1 MDIYTVNL
9 DLWII
14 TQLIQIYGS
23 YAINTDLWTLTQLI
37 QVCGHL

>member
-1 MDIYTVNL
+1 MDIYTVNT